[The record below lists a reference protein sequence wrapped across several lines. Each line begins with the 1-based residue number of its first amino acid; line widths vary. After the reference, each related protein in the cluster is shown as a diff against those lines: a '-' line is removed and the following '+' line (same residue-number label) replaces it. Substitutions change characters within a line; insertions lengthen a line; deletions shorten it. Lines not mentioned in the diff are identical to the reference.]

1 MSRNKTNRLKPI
13 SMYPLTIKKAMAAFM
28 SVDPG
33 KIEKRLELESRQHT
47 KSGRGTQSSGMGSK

>member
-1 MSRNKTNRLKPI
+1 MTTEKSNRLKPI
-13 SMYPLTIKKAMAAFM
+13 SLHPLSMDNALSAFM

-33 KIEKRLELESRQHT
+33 KVEKRLERETQRHT